1 MTIDIKVIDFLDY
14 DHHSKWRR
22 LQKGQAVSDTHV
34 TAPTQYIEVD
44 GDRFAYRRWGKPS
57 GVPLFFVQHFRGG
70 MDNWDPLITD
80 GLAEG
85 REVIL
90 FNGRGLAS
98 SSGTPRNRIE
108 DMADDIAAVIRAL
121 GLEQVDLLGFSIGG
135 VQAEEVVLR
144 HPELVR
150 KLLLIGTGLRGGE
163 ESTNTK
169 VPEVAT
175 NAIPTVDDFLFLF
188 FGRSEVAREAGKAF
202 WERRHQRV
210 DQDPPSSPEL
220 MMAQAEAIAVYSPL
234 RPGETPFVY
243 LNAITQPTLVI
254 NGEDDVMIPSINS
267 WHLAQNIPDAQLIIY
282 PDAGH
287 GAQFQYPERFL
298 KHAVQFLDE

>member
-1 MTIDIKVIDFLDY
+1 M
-14 DHHSKWRR
+14 
-22 LQKGQAVSDTHV
+22 SDTHA

-57 GVPLFFVQHFRGG
+57 GVPIFLVQHLRGG
-70 MDNWDPLITD
+70 MDNWDPLLTD

-90 FNGRGLAS
+90 FNGRGIAS
-98 SSGTPRNRIE
+98 SSGTPRNRME

-135 VQAEEVVLR
+135 WQAEEVTLR

-150 KLLLIGTGLRGGE
+150 KLLLVGTGLRGGDP
-163 ESTNTK
+163 TMDPK

-175 NAIPTVDDFLFLF
+175 NPVPTVEDFLFLF
-188 FGRSEVAREAGKAF
+188 FGRSEAAVEAGRAF

-210 DQDPPSSPEL
+210 DQDPPSSLEV
-220 MMAQAEAIAVYSPL
+220 AQAQLEAVAAYAEPL
-234 RPGETPFVY
+234 PGGTPYAY
-243 LNAITQPTLVI
+243 LNAITQPTLI
-254 NGEDDVMIPSINS
+254 LNGVNDVMIASINS
-267 WHLAQNIPDAQLIIY
+267 WHLAQNIPNAQLLIY

-287 GAQFQYPERFL
+287 GAHFQYPERFL
-298 KHAVQFLDE
+298 KHALQFLDE

>member
-1 MTIDIKVIDFLDY
+1 M
-14 DHHSKWRR
+14 
-22 LQKGQAVSDTHV
+22 SDTHV
-34 TAPTQYIEVD
+34 TAPTQYVEVD

-57 GVPLFFVQHFRGG
+57 GVPIFLVQHLRGG
-70 MDNWDPLITD
+70 MDNWDPLLTD

-90 FNGRGLAS
+90 FNGRGIAS
-98 SSGTPRNRIE
+98 SSGTPRNRME

-135 VQAEEVVLR
+135 WQAEEVALR

-150 KLLLIGTGLRGGE
+150 KLLLVGTGLRGGD
-163 ESTNTK
+163 STMDPK

-175 NAIPTVDDFLFLF
+175 NPVPTVEDFLFLF
-188 FGRSEVAREAGKAF
+188 FGRSEAAVEAGRAF

-210 DQDPPSSPEL
+210 DQDPPSSLEV
-220 MMAQAEAIAVYSPL
+220 AQAQLEAVAAYAEPL
-234 RPGETPFVY
+234 PGENPYAY
-243 LNAITQPTLVI
+243 LNAITQPTLVL
-254 NGEDDVMIPSINS
+254 NGTNDVMIASINS
-267 WHLAQNIPDAQLIIY
+267 WHLAQNIPNAQLLIY

-287 GAQFQYPERFL
+287 GAHFQYPERFL
-298 KHAVQFLDE
+298 KHALQFLDE